1 MARYFGFRDRLKK
14 KNRNLSISE
23 KDVEWLK
30 VATSFSWSPAR
41 RDYQWLEPED
51 YLSSFLN
58 SSLPKEED
66 DTVPSSEPD
75 GYQDT
80 DTISFENGHES
91 QEIEFIEEQPDY
103 VPPYE
108 FNPVVGDDSMHGIKS
123 DILAD
128 LPHIDEYKLEISSAL
143 QRRGIHVEADSIQ
156 VPDELAFHLDNY
168 HEKGR
173 SSLDSYELRARLQY
187 FKKQVIESYEQLNTP
202 TGGFHVYD
210 ESVNP
215 EAPGAPGSGSTNGL
229 DNLREDE
236 KFIVSS
242 LDRLE
247 ASLRGDAD
255 IEEPL
260 APSVDDADDGFPDD
274 GFPDDGFPDD
284 GFPDDGFPDE
294 NSGGDSYSVSFSNP
308 PSSFA
313 DDSWLVLPIDSP
325 SESPES
331 SEPSLLSD
339 PVRDISNNKDNE
351 DEIFARPG
359 EQPPAQQRSDD
370 SKKRKPL
377 FKSSKQ
383 PDNKEVL
390 KALDSI
396 NTTQRDEVKDIEDPI
411 PPATPMSTIEP
422 VQDVGQN
429 QVLGFDAKEDF
440 DSTSTKKDFS
450 LFNRKD
456 KSDSNGGTRERRL
469 FDGKR
474 KTTKEQRKEVKL
486 PGISTSA
493 PKEEP
498 QEDTPPPVE
507 FRTEVKLPGE
517 YRTEVL
523 LPGQKN
529 EEPQENIEKP
539 VSEEPS
545 NTKHLMDTVS
555 SLPQD
560 STVFDAGKNDEQ
572 EGEVSLTELLL
583 KLRND
588 SDLGGNSADPNEA
601 TQEDPVV
608 EVSNNK
614 TDLSNFPESSDGSVL
629 ETDETISFSLNA
641 DENIQEPL
649 VDPLE
654 ALAKPKNIIEQ
665 PPEEPV
671 SFPDIPL
678 SPITDDVEPVEQSTS
693 VFSDNEL
700 GEVDMS
706 PAEEGI
712 DMGDFSNILSSNT
725 AAVTD
730 DLSVDS
736 APGEAFSGEN
746 DLGDS
751 TVNKDSDTEPLNI
764 EENLPYDSAQEQGQ
778 PEDQK
783 ESQETMNQRR
793 ARYIEE
799 ERKKLYSLI
808 GRLEQNTHE
817 TESKDEYTS
826 HEEILD
832 KEVSPVEP
840 LEEPEAEGVE
850 EQPSSE
856 SQEKEE
862 GKQIGFSTNR
872 ALSLMDYIDAV
883 PDESADSETVSSD
896 DTELP
901 DDSSIPES
909 DELTDNRQQAEI
921 KDIREVESKKPPA
934 EEQHPE
940 IAVLRS
946 ETVFASIES
955 PTSRPVVPIN
965 EEEVVM
971 SESQKDE
978 QVQTAD
984 VPEVVEQTEEK
995 VVAQPEADTSPKPE
1009 EEPEAEKQPSME
1021 FDQIGFEF
1029 ENLLSVVECL
1039 AFASEEPI
1047 PLKKIAR
1054 IYSEVQGIKM
1064 PTEKEVLAAVDK
1076 LNESYEKEGRSFR
1089 IKSWGRGIRMASHP
1103 QYANYIRALYQDN
1116 RPKKLSRTLMETLSI
1131 IAYSQPTTKPE
1142 VDFVRGVD
1150 SDYAVRKL
1158 LELGLIDIVGRS
1170 DAIGRPLLYGTS
1182 ERFLDQFGL
1191 SEIDALP
1198 KLREVEELLG
1208 DPAFQKERLH
1218 LLALEGL
1225 DNPDQETDNSSPKE
1239 NEAEAPSDNESE

>member
-14 KNRNLSISE
+14 KTRNLSISE

-58 SSLPKEED
+58 SSLPREED
-66 DTVPSSEPD
+66 DTLPSSEPESYHGSD
-75 GYQDT
+75 S
-80 DTISFENGHES
+80 ISFENGHES
-91 QEIEFIEEQPDY
+91 NEIEFIEEQPDY

-108 FNPVVGDDSMHGIKS
+108 FNPGAGDDSIHGIKS

-143 QRRGIHVEADSIQ
+143 QRRGIHVDADSIQ
-156 VPDELAFHLDNY
+156 VPDELAFHLNNY

-202 TGGFHVYD
+202 TGGFQVFD
-210 ESVNP
+210 ETENHETPASPGP
-215 EAPGAPGSGSTNGL
+215 ESANGL
-229 DNLREDE
+229 DNLHEDE

-247 ASLRGDAD
+247 ASLRGDGEA
-255 IEEPL
+255 EEPL
-260 APSVDDADDGFPDD
+260 TPPSGQA
-274 GFPDDGFPDD
+274 
-284 GFPDDGFPDE
+284 DDGFPDE
-294 NSGGDSYSVSFSNP
+294 NTGGDSYSVSFSNP

-313 DDSWLVLPIDSP
+313 DDSWLVLPIDTP
-325 SESPES
+325 SEASGP

-339 PVRDISNNKDNE
+339 PVRGVNNRNDNE
-351 DEIFARPG
+351 DEIFARSG
-359 EQPPAQQRSDD
+359 GQPAGQKSEDD
-370 SKKRKPL
+370 SKKKTPL

-383 PDNKEVL
+383 PDSKEVL
-390 KALDSI
+390 KALDSM
-396 NTTQRDEVKDIEDPI
+396 NTAQRDKSKDKEEPISPDASMSPIDPL
-411 PPATPMSTIEP
+411 
-422 VQDVGQN
+422 QDGRGS
-429 QVLGFDAKEDF
+429 QVIGLDSKEGS

-474 KTTKEQRKEVKL
+474 KSAKDQRKEVKL
-486 PGISTSA
+486 PGIPTSA

-498 QEDTPPPVE
+498 QENAPPPVE

-523 LPGQKN
+523 LPGQKK
-529 EEPQENIEKP
+529 EEPKEVVKDP
-539 VSEEPS
+539 VEEEQPKTEDLKGVGSE
-545 NTKHLMDTVS
+545 VS
-555 SLPQD
+555 QD
-560 STVFDAGKNDEQ
+560 STVLDSGDNNEP

-588 SDLGGNSADPNEA
+588 SDLSGSSAASDEA
-601 TQEDPVV
+601 AKEDPVV
-608 EVSNNK
+608 EEGRTK
-614 TDLSNFPESSDGSVL
+614 ADLPSYPESSDGSVL

-641 DENIQEPL
+641 DENLQEPL
-649 VDPLE
+649 VDPIE
-654 ALAKPKNIIEQ
+654 ALAKPKKIVEQ

-671 SFPDIPL
+671 TFPDIPL
-678 SPITDDVEPVEQSTS
+678 APIVDEAEPVEQNAS
-693 VFSDNEL
+693 VFSNDGL
-700 GEVDMS
+700 GEVEMS
-706 PAEEGI
+706 TPEE
-712 DMGDFSNILSSNT
+712 DVDLHDFSNIISNDT
-725 AAVTD
+725 
-730 DLSVDS
+730 
-736 APGEAFSGEN
+736 APGETSPAR
-746 DLGDS
+746 DDYGDS
-751 TVNKDSDTEPLNI
+751 TVSKDHDTESSTV
-764 EENLPYDSAQEQGQ
+764 EDNLPYESDQEQAQEDA
-778 PEDQK
+778 PK

-826 HEEILD
+826 HKGIVTPEE
-832 KEVSPVEP
+832 SPVEP
-840 LEEPEAEGVE
+840 LEESEAGPVD
-850 EQPSSE
+850 EQPTGKSL
-856 SQEKEE
+856 EKEK
-862 GKQIGFSTNR
+862 GKQIGFSRDR

-883 PDESADSETVSSD
+883 PEESADSEMDSTE
-896 DTELP
+896 DTDVL
-901 DDSSIPES
+901 DDSTDVVL
-909 DELTDNRQQAEI
+909 DELTSNRQQAEI
-921 KDIREVESKKPPA
+921 KDIREVESEEPPA

-940 IAVLRS
+940 ITVLRS

-984 VPEVVEQTEEK
+984 VPEVAEPTEEK
-995 VVAQPEADTSPKPE
+995 LVAQPEADTSPTSEK
-1009 EEPEAEKQPSME
+1009 EPEVEKKPSME

-1064 PTEKEVLAAVDK
+1064 PTEKEVLAAVDR
-1076 LNESYEKEGRSFR
+1076 LNESYEEEGRSFR

-1225 DNPDQETDNSSPKE
+1225 DSPDQETETTSLKE
-1239 NEAEAPSDNESE
+1239 NEADTSPDNESE